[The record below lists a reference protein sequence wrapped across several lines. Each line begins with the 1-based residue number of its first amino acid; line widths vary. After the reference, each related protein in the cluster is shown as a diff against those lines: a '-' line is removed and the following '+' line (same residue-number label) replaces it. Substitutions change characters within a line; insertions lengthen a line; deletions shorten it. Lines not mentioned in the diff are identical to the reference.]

1 MNNETH
7 FSENIHK
14 DTKEMPVE
22 KSSSYIPLHQS
33 DEVTENRISIPG
45 GHIGLEHCAPISI
58 DRPEPERKSHN
69 GKNIIQRIL
78 AGQYFITFGQVKT
91 IACAIERIRNDQGKV
106 RDEIYYPVPYHLQRR
121 LCIPVRFIAFNA
133 CYSPLGPFIFAHK
146 LEVSGFPPDS
156 WNSSIREVL
165 SKAKEGWV
173 SVYPDKNAKKYD
185 CFPVVSPFIEEPDYP
200 GFEDDLQKAL
210 NPNII
215 RHLDHPVIQR
225 ILLEREQI
233 ADTISLCGEVN
244 K

>member
-1 MNNETH
+1 
-7 FSENIHK
+7 
-14 DTKEMPVE
+14 MPVE

-146 LEVSGFPPDS
+146 LEVSGFPQTPGIRLFEKYFPRQKKGGSPSIQTRTPKNMIAFQWCLLSLRSLTIPDS
-156 WNSSIREVL
+156 RTT
-165 SKAKEGWV
+165 
-173 SVYPDKNAKKYD
+173 
-185 CFPVVSPFIEEPDYP
+185 C
-200 GFEDDLQKAL
+200 
-210 NPNII
+210 
-215 RHLDHPVIQR
+215 RR
-225 ILLEREQI
+225 R
-233 ADTISLCGEVN
+233 
-244 K
+244 